1 MRRRHFS
8 SARLLAYA
16 LSVAMLVAAAPPCAQ
31 AEEQDVNTSD
41 ATVQSDNSG
50 ESSNSDTQD
59 NQDAASAGED
69 AGNASSM
76 SSDAQIAGR
85 TVENIDKG
93 WSFSKNDSSMAGWT
107 FPTGASDGNIDLPH
121 SWDYAH
127 PTMSYIPQ
135 YNQKTVTYSKQLD
148 VAKYQ
153 GQNLFI
159 KFYGSNKN
167 TTVKVDG
174 QEVGTHVGGYSAF
187 TFDLTKYVQ
196 GKNSVA
202 LTVDVTNVDT
212 VSIPINV
219 DYTQFSG
226 IYRDVELIAL
236 PNQYI
241 STENKGSSG
250 VFVDYKL
257 NGNTASVN
265 TRVDVTNKA
274 AESANLVLKTSI
286 SDNTG
291 NVVSETS
298 SNIQVNAGAEVSEQK
313 LDQQITNVHRW
324 NGRSDPYLYTMNVS
338 LQDAVGHVLDA
349 ESTKIGFRTFEV
361 SNGKAYLNGKQIEIH
376 GVGYHQD
383 REGVGNAVSRD
394 QMAQDID
401 TMLDMGVNAV
411 RTSHYPH
418 DPAFYEM
425 ADEKGLLVY
434 CEIPYYL
441 IYSKADSYKNSI
453 TNQLTEMIRQGYNY
467 PSIVMW
473 GVQNEVRYSEQ
484 FASYG
489 PDFKVTEDEL
499 VAFNSALVD
508 LAHQEDPNRLI
519 VQANIDGADAV
530 NTSAK
535 WSSKIDLT
543 GMNLYV
549 GFKSAV
555 KNADA
560 DGHKKL
566 VESLATKMN
575 NYQQV
580 LGADSMMLSEYGA
593 GANIDQHTEVD
604 SSFSWNGA
612 EDANGDKHYE
622 EYQSYLLEAYW
633 DYIQHSTNVAASFVW
648 NMFDFSSYRNAG
660 GKERL
665 NTKGLLCYDHVTKK
679 DAYYFFKANWN
690 KSDKFIYLTS
700 KRFTQRNK
708 PTQQIKAYSNCNN
721 AELFLNGKSMGAGKK
736 QQGGVFVWDNVKL
749 GTRNGNSI
757 KVVAHDGSNS
767 YEDSVDGVRA
777 NNVISMNRLYNP
789 YTGEHFYTADT
800 KEKDNLTR
808 IGWRYE
814 GVGWVAPVSG
824 DPVYRLYNGHVRG
837 GDHHYTTNVSER
849 DDLVKVGWTYE
860 GVGWYS
866 GGPARVYRQYN
877 PYAVTGTHNYTSDR
891 SENDHLV
898 GLGWRSEGVGWYA
911 ASAK

>member
-1 MRRRHFS
+1 MRRKYFAS
-8 SARLLAYA
+8 IVA
-16 LSVAMLVAAAPPCAQ
+16 VAMLAAGVPCAQ
-31 AEEQDVNTSD
+31 AEELDANTAQTTDSQI
-41 ATVQSDNSG
+41 VQNETQNNGSFNEAAESALNVSADN
-50 ESSNSDTQD
+50 
-59 NQDAASAGED
+59 
-69 AGNASSM
+69 
-76 SSDAQIAGR
+76 QIAGR

-93 WSFSKNDSSMAGWT
+93 WTFSKNDASMEGWT
-107 FPTGASDGNIDLPH
+107 FPTGASEGTIDLPH

-135 YNQKTVTYSKQLD
+135 NNQKTVTYSKQLD
-148 VAKYQ
+148 VAKYH
-153 GQNLFI
+153 GKNLFI

-167 TTVKVDG
+167 TAVKVDG

-187 TFDLTKYVQ
+187 IFDLTKYVQ
-196 GKNSVA
+196 DKDSVA

-212 VSIPINV
+212 VSIPLNV

-250 VFVDYKL
+250 IFVDYKL
-257 NGNTASVN
+257 NGNNASVN

-274 AESANLVLKTSI
+274 TESANFVLKTTI
-286 SDNTG
+286 SDDAG
-291 NVVSETS
+291 NVVSEQS
-298 SNIQVNAGAEVSEQK
+298 SDIQVSAGTESAEQK
-313 LDQQITNVHRW
+313 LDQQLTNVHRW
-324 NGRSDPYLYTMNVS
+324 DGRTDPYLYTMNVS
-338 LQDAVGHVLDA
+338 LQDAAGHVLDT
-349 ESTKIGFRTFEV
+349 ESTKIGFRTFNV
-361 SNGKAYLNGKQIEIH
+361 SNGKTYLNGKQIEIH

-473 GVQNEVRYSEQ
+473 GVQNEVRYSDQ

-519 VQANIDGADAV
+519 VQANIDGGDAV

-549 GFKSAV
+549 GFKSPV
-555 KNADA
+555 RSADA
-560 DGHKKL
+560 AGHKKL
-566 VESLATKMN
+566 VESLTTKMN
-575 NYQQV
+575 DYQKV

-604 SSFSWNGA
+604 GSFSWNGA
-612 EDANGDKHYE
+612 SDANGDKHYE

-690 KSDKFIYLTS
+690 KSDKFVYLTS

-708 PTQQIKAYSNCNN
+708 PTQQIKAYSNCDN
-721 AELFLNGKSMGAGKK
+721 AELFLNSKSLGAGTK
-736 QQGGVFVWDNVKL
+736 QQDGVFVWDNVKL
-749 GTRNGNSI
+749 AGQTENSI
-757 KVVAHDGSNS
+757 KVVAHDESKT
-767 YEDSVDGVRA
+767 YEDAVDGVTYGMQFEDVNA
-777 NNVISMNRLYNP
+777 NTPHAEDIQWL
-789 YTGEHFYTADT
+789 AD
-800 KEKDNLTR
+800 N
-808 IGWRYE
+808 
-814 GVGWVAPVSG
+814 GVTEGWVDSTGKRTFRGMDTVKRQDMAAFLK
-824 DPVYRLYNGHVRG
+824 RLATKNLGVKDSSYNRNPFADVNKRTP
-837 GDHHYTTNVSER
+837 HYKEILWMAGTGISE
-849 DDLVKVGWTYE
+849 GWTE
-860 GVGWYS
+860 ANGTKT
-866 GGPARVYRQYN
+866 YRGMSDVVRQDMAAFLHRLGN
-877 PYAVTGTHNYTSDR
+877 YANTGNVKS
-891 SENDHLV
+891 
-898 GLGWRSEGVGWYA
+898 
-911 ASAK
+911 

>member
-1 MRRRHFS
+1 MRRKYFAS
-8 SARLLAYA
+8 IVA
-16 LSVAMLVAAAPPCAQ
+16 VAMLAAGVPCAQ
-31 AEEQDVNTSD
+31 AEELDANTAQTTDSQI
-41 ATVQSDNSG
+41 VQNETQNNG
-50 ESSNSDTQD
+50 SSNEAAESAL
-59 NQDAASAGED
+59 NASAD
-69 AGNASSM
+69 N
-76 SSDAQIAGR
+76 QIAGR

-93 WSFSKNDSSMAGWT
+93 WTFSKNDASMEGWT
-107 FPTGASDGNIDLPH
+107 FPTGASEGTIDLPH

-135 YNQKTVTYSKQLD
+135 NNRKTVTYSKQLD
-148 VAKYQ
+148 VAKYH
-153 GQNLFI
+153 GKNLFI

-187 TFDLTKYVQ
+187 IFDLTKYVQ
-196 GKNSVA
+196 DKDSVA

-257 NGNTASVN
+257 NGNNASVN

-274 AESANLVLKTSI
+274 TEAANLVLKTTI
-286 SDNTG
+286 SDNAG
-291 NVVSETS
+291 NVVSEQS
-298 SNIQVNAGAEVSEQK
+298 SDIQVSAGTESAEQK
-313 LDQQITNVHRW
+313 LDQQLTNVHRW
-324 NGRSDPYLYTMNVS
+324 NGRTDPYLYTMNVS
-338 LQDAVGHVLDA
+338 LQDAAGHVLDT
-349 ESTKIGFRTFEV
+349 ESTKIGFRTFKV

-549 GFKSAV
+549 GFKSPV
-555 KNADA
+555 RNADA
-560 DGHKKL
+560 AGHKKL
-566 VESLATKMN
+566 VESLTNKMN

-604 SSFSWNGA
+604 GSFSWNGA
-612 EDANGDKHYE
+612 SDANGDKHYE

-679 DAYYFFKANWN
+679 DAYFFKANWN
-690 KSDKFIYLTS
+690 KSDKFVYLTS

-708 PTQQIKAYSNCNN
+708 PTQQIKAYSNCDN
-721 AELFLNGKSMGAGKK
+721 AELFLNGKSLGAGTK
-736 QQGGVFVWDNVKL
+736 QQDGVFVWDNVKL
-749 GTRNGNSI
+749 AGQVENSI
-757 KVVAHDGSNS
+757 KVVAHDGSKT
-767 YEDSVDGVRA
+767 YEDAVDGVTYGMQFEDVNA
-777 NNVISMNRLYNP
+777 NTPHVEDIQWL
-789 YTGEHFYTADT
+789 AD
-800 KEKDNLTR
+800 N
-808 IGWRYE
+808 
-814 GVGWVAPVSG
+814 GVTEGWVDSTGKRTFRGMDTVKRQDMAAFLK
-824 DPVYRLYNGHVRG
+824 RLATKNLGVKDSSYNRNPFADVNKRTP
-837 GDHHYTTNVSER
+837 HYKEILWMAGTGISE
-849 DDLVKVGWTYE
+849 GWTE
-860 GVGWYS
+860 ANGTKT
-866 GGPARVYRQYN
+866 YRGMSDVVRQDMAAFLHRLGN
-877 PYAVTGTHNYTSDR
+877 YANTGSVE
-891 SENDHLV
+891 S
-898 GLGWRSEGVGWYA
+898 
-911 ASAK
+911 

>member
-1 MRRRHFS
+1 MRWRHFS

-226 IYRDVELIAL
+226 IYRDVELVAL

-250 VFVDYKL
+250 IFVDYKFS
-257 NGNTASVN
+257 GNNASVN

-274 AESANLVLKTSI
+274 ARAASLVLKTTI
-286 SDNTG
+286 SDNAG
-291 NVVSETS
+291 N
-298 SNIQVNAGAEVSEQK
+298 IVSEQSSNVQVGARTEASEQK
-313 LDQQITNVHRW
+313 VNQQLANVHRW
-324 NGRSDPYLYTMNVS
+324 NGRADPYLYTMDVS
-338 LQDAVGHVLDA
+338 LQDAAGRVLDS
-349 ESTKIGFRTFEV
+349 ERTKIGFRTFKI

-383 REGVGNAVSRD
+383 REGVGNAVSRT

-425 ADEKGLLVY
+425 ADEKGLLIY
-434 CEIPYYL
+434 CEIPYYM
-441 IYSKADSYKNSI
+441 IYSKAQSYKDSI

-473 GVQNEVRYSEQ
+473 GVQNEVRYSNQ
-484 FASYG
+484 FAVYG
-489 PDFKVTEDEL
+489 QDFNVTEGEL
-499 VAFNSALVD
+499 VAFNSALID
-508 LAHQEDPNRLI
+508 LAHKEDPNRLI
-519 VQANIDGADAV
+519 VQANIDSPDAV
-530 NTSAK
+530 STSAK

-549 GFKSAV
+549 GFKS
-555 KNADA
+555 
-560 DGHKKL
+560 
-566 VESLATKMN
+566 SI
-575 NYQQV
+575 
-580 LGADSMMLSEYGA
+580 A
-593 GANIDQHTEVD
+593 GA
-604 SSFSWNGA
+604 
-612 EDANGDKHYE
+612 DANGHKQLVD
-622 EYQSYLLEAYW
+622 Q
-633 DYIQHSTNVAASFVW
+633 
-648 NMFDFSSYRNAG
+648 
-660 GKERL
+660 
-665 NTKGLLCYDHVTKK
+665 
-679 DAYYFFKANWN
+679 
-690 KSDKFIYLTS
+690 LTR
-700 KRFTQRNK
+700 K
-708 PTQQIKAYSNCNN
+708 
-721 AELFLNGKSMGAGKK
+721 M
-736 QQGGVFVWDNVKL
+736 
-749 GTRNGNSI
+749 
-757 KVVAHDGSNS
+757 NS
-767 YEDSVDGVRA
+767 Y
-777 NNVISMNRLYNP
+777 
-789 YTGEHFYTADT
+789 
-800 KEKDNLTR
+800 
-808 IGWRYE
+808 
-814 GVGWVAPVSG
+814 
-824 DPVYRLYNGHVRG
+824 
-837 GDHHYTTNVSER
+837 
-849 DDLVKVGWTYE
+849 
-860 GVGWYS
+860 
-866 GGPARVYRQYN
+866 Q
-877 PYAVTGTHNYTSDR
+877 
-891 SENDHLV
+891 
-898 GLGWRSEGVGWYA
+898 
-911 ASAK
+911 

>member
-1 MRRRHFS
+1 MRRKYFAS
-8 SARLLAYA
+8 IVA
-16 LSVAMLVAAAPPCAQ
+16 VAMLAAGVPCAQ
-31 AEEQDVNTSD
+31 AEELDANTAQTTDSQI
-41 ATVQSDNSG
+41 VQNETQNNGSFNEAAESALNVSADN
-50 ESSNSDTQD
+50 
-59 NQDAASAGED
+59 
-69 AGNASSM
+69 
-76 SSDAQIAGR
+76 QIAGR

-93 WSFSKNDSSMAGWT
+93 WTFSKNDASMEGWT
-107 FPTGASDGNIDLPH
+107 FPTGASEGTIDLPH

-135 YNQKTVTYSKQLD
+135 NNQKTVTYSKQLD
-148 VAKYQ
+148 VAKYH
-153 GQNLFI
+153 GKNLFI

-167 TTVKVDG
+167 TAVKVDG

-187 TFDLTKYVQ
+187 IFDLTKYVQ
-196 GKNSVA
+196 DKDSVA

-212 VSIPINV
+212 VSIPLNV

-250 VFVDYKL
+250 IFVDYKL
-257 NGNTASVN
+257 NGNNASVN

-274 AESANLVLKTSI
+274 TESANFVLKTTI
-286 SDNTG
+286 SDDAG
-291 NVVSETS
+291 NVVSEQS
-298 SNIQVNAGAEVSEQK
+298 SDIQVSAGTESAEQK
-313 LDQQITNVHRW
+313 LDQQLTNVHRW
-324 NGRSDPYLYTMNVS
+324 DGRTDPYLYTMNVS
-338 LQDAVGHVLDA
+338 LQDAAGHVLDT
-349 ESTKIGFRTFEV
+349 ESTKIGFRTFNV
-361 SNGKAYLNGKQIEIH
+361 SNGKTYLNGKQIEIH

-473 GVQNEVRYSEQ
+473 GVQNEVRYSDQ

-519 VQANIDGADAV
+519 VQANIDGGDAV

-549 GFKSAV
+549 GFKSPV
-555 KNADA
+555 RSADA
-560 DGHKKL
+560 AGHKKL
-566 VESLATKMN
+566 VESLTTKMN
-575 NYQQV
+575 DYQKV

-604 SSFSWNGA
+604 GSFSWNGA
-612 EDANGDKHYE
+612 SDANGDKHYE

-633 DYIQHSTNVAASFVW
+633 DYYSAQHEC
-648 NMFDFSSYRNAG
+648 RC
-660 GKERL
+660 KLRL
-665 NTKGLLCYDHVTKK
+665 EHV
-679 DAYYFFKANWN
+679 
-690 KSDKFIYLTS
+690 
-700 KRFTQRNK
+700 
-708 PTQQIKAYSNCNN
+708 
-721 AELFLNGKSMGAGKK
+721 
-736 QQGGVFVWDNVKL
+736 
-749 GTRNGNSI
+749 
-757 KVVAHDGSNS
+757 
-767 YEDSVDGVRA
+767 
-777 NNVISMNRLYNP
+777 
-789 YTGEHFYTADT
+789 
-800 KEKDNLTR
+800 
-808 IGWRYE
+808 
-814 GVGWVAPVSG
+814 
-824 DPVYRLYNGHVRG
+824 
-837 GDHHYTTNVSER
+837 
-849 DDLVKVGWTYE
+849 
-860 GVGWYS
+860 
-866 GGPARVYRQYN
+866 
-877 PYAVTGTHNYTSDR
+877 
-891 SENDHLV
+891 
-898 GLGWRSEGVGWYA
+898 
-911 ASAK
+911 

>member
-1 MRRRHFS
+1 MRRKYFAS
-8 SARLLAYA
+8 IVA
-16 LSVAMLVAAAPPCAQ
+16 VAMLAAGVPCAQ
-31 AEEQDVNTSD
+31 AEELDANTAQTTDSQI
-41 ATVQSDNSG
+41 VQNETQNNG
-50 ESSNSDTQD
+50 SSNEAAESAL
-59 NQDAASAGED
+59 NASAD
-69 AGNASSM
+69 N
-76 SSDAQIAGR
+76 QIAGR

-93 WSFSKNDSSMAGWT
+93 WTFSKNDASMEGWT
-107 FPTGASDGNIDLPH
+107 FPAGASEGTIDLPH

-135 YNQKTVTYSKQLD
+135 NNRKTVTYSKQLD
-148 VAKYQ
+148 VAKYH
-153 GQNLFI
+153 GKNLFI

-187 TFDLTKYVQ
+187 IFDLTKYVQ
-196 GKNSVA
+196 DKDSVA

-257 NGNTASVN
+257 NGNNASVN

-274 AESANLVLKTSI
+274 TEAANLVLKTTI
-286 SDNTG
+286 SDNAG
-291 NVVSETS
+291 NVVSEQS
-298 SNIQVNAGAEVSEQK
+298 SDIQVSAGTESAEQK
-313 LDQQITNVHRW
+313 LDQQLTNVHRW
-324 NGRSDPYLYTMNVS
+324 NGRTDPYLYTMNVS
-338 LQDAVGHVLDA
+338 LQDAAGHVLDT
-349 ESTKIGFRTFEV
+349 ESTKIGFRTFKV

-441 IYSKADSYKNSI
+441 VYSKADSYKNSI

-489 PDFKVTEDEL
+489 PDYKVTEDEL

-549 GFKSAV
+549 GFKSPV
-555 KNADA
+555 RNADA
-560 DGHKKL
+560 AGHKKL
-566 VESLATKMN
+566 VESLTNKMN

-604 SSFSWNGA
+604 GSFSWNGA
-612 EDANGDKHYE
+612 SDANGDKHYE

-690 KSDKFIYLTS
+690 KSDKFVYLTS

-708 PTQQIKAYSNCNN
+708 PTQQIKAYSNCDN
-721 AELFLNGKSMGAGKK
+721 AELSLNGKSLGAGTK
-736 QQGGVFVWDNVKL
+736 QQDGVFVWDNVKL
-749 GTRNGNSI
+749 AGQVENSI
-757 KVVAHDGSNS
+757 KVVAHDGSKT
-767 YEDSVDGVRA
+767 YEDAVDGVTYGMQFEDVNA
-777 NNVISMNRLYNP
+777 NTPHVEDIQWL
-789 YTGEHFYTADT
+789 AD
-800 KEKDNLTR
+800 N
-808 IGWRYE
+808 
-814 GVGWVAPVSG
+814 GVTEGWVDSTGKRTFRGMDTVKRQDMAAFLK
-824 DPVYRLYNGHVRG
+824 RLATKNLGVKDSSYNRNPFADVNKRTP
-837 GDHHYTTNVSER
+837 HYKEILWMAGTGISE
-849 DDLVKVGWTYE
+849 GWTE
-860 GVGWYS
+860 ANGTKT
-866 GGPARVYRQYN
+866 YRGMSDVVRQDMAAFLHRLGN
-877 PYAVTGTHNYTSDR
+877 YANTGSVE
-891 SENDHLV
+891 S
-898 GLGWRSEGVGWYA
+898 
-911 ASAK
+911 